1 MDYVLENE
9 QIDMSLT
16 LFNAD
21 LENEINGFVYDPVTY
36 AYTSG
41 NMNGSSNR
49 KGLEISLVGD
59 LTETLSFSS
68 SYTHVKADQKND
80 GTRVREIRRPN
91 HMANFGINWAPSSS
105 VKVMMNSQFVG
116 SQLDT
121 YYPPF
126 PANPE
131 QVKMADHTLVD
142 LSINYEMSDDL
153 MILLTIENV
162 FDDNYEEVFGY
173 KTLGLGGSVGFRYQM

>member
-1 MDYVLENE
+1 
-9 QIDMSLT
+9 
-16 LFNAD
+16 
-21 LENEINGFVYDPVTY
+21 
-36 AYTSG
+36 
-41 NMNGSSNR
+41 
-49 KGLEISLVGD
+49 
-59 LTETLSFSS
+59 
-68 SYTHVKADQKND
+68 
-80 GTRVREIRRPN
+80 
-91 HMANFGINWAPSSS
+91 MANFGINWAPSSS

-162 FDDNYEEVFGY
+162 FDENYEEVFGY